1 MRSSQTLSR
10 KKKVKAVKAV
20 VAYKNIKNIAQ
31 SIQSLLELLSLK
43 IKPKTVLLKPNLVIG
58 APPGKGIATNVNVV
72 KAVVDWLKQKGKRIV
87 IAEGSASMPTMQA
100 FKESGY
106 FTIKDVEFVDLNND
120 EYVDVKVKH
129 PLAWRL
135 IAVAKTFYKARYIIN
150 LPVAKCHHLAG
161 VSLGIKNL
169 MGVLQP
175 LGKMHEHGT
184 KSHIHHEW
192 SYSLMPKKKAKILF
206 EKRLIDLLRVRPI
219 DLTLIDG
226 TYSLQQWETSPFPL
240 KTMFALASTD
250 IIAAD
255 IVCTQIMGMPPEK
268 IYHLQLAQAILG
280 RREIKVVG
288 DKPRQFSIK
297 PSKEWIELIY

>member
-1 MRSSQTLSR
+1 MRSTQALSG
-10 KKKVKAVKAV
+10 KKKEVKAK
-20 VAYKNIKNIAQ
+20 VAYKNIKNITK
-31 SIQSLLELLSLK
+31 SIQSLLELLSPK

-58 APPGKGIATNVNVV
+58 APPGKGITTNVHVV
-72 KAVVDWLKQKGKRIV
+72 KAVVEWLKQRGKRII
-87 IAEGSASMPTMQA
+87 IAEGSAGMPTMQA

-106 FTIKDVEFVDLNND
+106 FSIKDVEFVDLNND
-120 EYVDVKVKH
+120 KYVDVKIKH
-129 PLAWRL
+129 PLAWRS
-135 IAVAKTFYKARYIIN
+135 IAVAKTFYKAKYIIN
-150 LPVAKCHHLAG
+150 LSVAKCHHLAG

-169 MGVLQP
+169 MGVLKP

-206 EKRLIDLLRVRPI
+206 EKRLIDLLRVKPI

-240 KTMFALASTD
+240 RTMFALASTD

-255 IVCTQIMGMPPEK
+255 IVCTQIMGIPPEK
-268 IYHLQLAQAILG
+268 IYYLQLAQAVLG
-280 RREIKVVG
+280 KRKIEIIG
-288 DKPRQFSIK
+288 DKPKQFSIK
-297 PSKEWIELIY
+297 PSEEWIELIS